1 MPIAGS
7 NFSIK
12 KIHST
17 FKNYLEISKPRSVI
31 LLYFTSFAAM
41 LIASSIYGFDLKKII
56 LLSAAVILGVMG
68 ANATTNYIDRKIDA
82 MMERTKKRAI
92 ASGRIDPPKK
102 GLVFAI
108 ILIASGIAIAAYIN
122 WLSAIFLFLGF
133 FDSAIIYNG
142 LTKRRS
148 RFNILFGSFAG
159 GFPVLV
165 GWSGISSGKVDLLAV
180 IMFIFVI
187 IWTPAHIWSLAYF
200 YKEDYMRA
208 HIPMLPVFLSER
220 QNHFLL
226 AALNILMIIAALI
239 LWYLYVL
246 SFIYLTIMLLFG
258 LTLITISIIMIVKSS
273 RKYAWILFKLS
284 SPFLGLIFLLL
295 IIEFLVIK

>member
-1 MPIAGS
+1 MPASGS
-7 NFSIK
+7 RFSIK
-12 KIHST
+12 NINGT

-31 LLYFTSFAAM
+31 LLYFTAFTSM
-41 LIASSIYGFDLKKII
+41 IIASSIYGFDAKKFV

-68 ANATTNYIDRKIDA
+68 SNATTNYIDRKIDA

-92 ASGRIDPPKK
+92 ASGRINPPKK
-102 GLVFAI
+102 GLVFAL
-108 ILIASGIAIAAYIN
+108 ILVLSGMAIAAYVN
-122 WLSAIFLFLGF
+122 WLSALFLFLGF

-165 GWSGISSGKVDLLAV
+165 AWSGISSGRVDLLAA
-180 IMFIFVI
+180 IMFIFVV

-200 YKEDYMRA
+200 HKEDYMKA
-208 HIPMLPVFLSER
+208 NIPMLPVFLSER
-220 QNHFLL
+220 ENHVLL
-226 AALNILMIIAALI
+226 AALNALMVIASIA
-239 LWYLYVL
+239 LWYFYSL
-246 SFIYLTIMLLFG
+246 SFIYLSIILLFS
-258 LTLITISIIMIVKSS
+258 LSLIVISIIMIFKSS
-273 RKYAWILFKLS
+273 RKYAWTLFKLS
-284 SPFLGLIFLLL
+284 SPFLGLVFLLL